1 MRLLPGMWIQAEREC
16 QESTDRGAC
25 PENVCQYPF
34 LEVLMNI
41 PKELKYEKTDEW
53 LKVEGKTATIGISD
67 YAQEQLSDI
76 VYVDITLSAGDKV
89 KKGSVFAT
97 IESVKA
103 AADVN
108 MPVSGTVLEVNT
120 ALSDTPEKVNS
131 DPYASAWMVKVEMDD
146 PQEAAA
152 LMDSAAYEKY
162 CAERTH

>member
-1 MRLLPGMWIQAEREC
+1 
-16 QESTDRGAC
+16 
-25 PENVCQYPF
+25 
-34 LEVLMNI
+34 MNI

-53 LKVEGKTATIGISD
+53 VKVEDKTGTVGISD

-76 VYVDITLSAGDKV
+76 VYVDITLSVGDKV
-89 KKGSVFAT
+89 KKGSVIAT

-131 DPYASAWMVKVEMDD
+131 DPYGSAWMIKIQLDN
-146 PQEAAA
+146 PQELST
-152 LMDSAAYEKY
+152 LMDGAAYEKY
-162 CAERTH
+162 CAERAH